1 MPSAEQIADALIAEM
16 KTTESRAPQSWAAL
30 RKRFARVVKAQLTG
44 EASRPAGSDGAPEPS
59 GRLFTTHE
67 VAHLLQV
74 DASTVAK
81 WVDQG
86 KLTAFRTPGG
96 HRRVRDSDFREFCE
110 RFKIPV
116 TGSLSAD

>member
-1 MPSAEQIADALIAEM
+1 MPSAEQIVDALIAEL
-16 KTTESRAPQSWAAL
+16 KQAESRSPQAWAAL
-30 RKRFARVVKAQLTG
+30 RKRLVRVVKAHL
-44 EASRPAGSDGAPEPS
+44 SAPEAASADGVPAPS

-81 WVDQG
+81 WIDQG

-96 HRRVRDSDFREFCE
+96 HRRVRDADFREFCD
-110 RFKIPV
+110 RFKIPI
-116 TGSLSAD
+116 TGQLAS